1 MNNTTDP
8 TDHHSSEGVF
18 QIFKPTFAY
27 PVSACYILIASVA
40 AVGNSLVCFAILANK
55 SLRNNP
61 TNLFLFSLALSDL
74 LTATLAM
81 PFDIESIFLQ
91 FVWRHGK
98 ILCISFH
105 TAFLITVPTSIL
117 TLLVIG
123 VDRYKTLS
131 DPLGRFR
138 RAQFMTP
145 EMAVIVIVI
154 VWVYCIFWA
163 SLPRMGWPWLVKGR
177 KVIYKGYCMV
187 PYSKLYSTMNTFL
200 NFVAPVIITCVF
212 FIMIFRIA
220 RNHHNRSVFKFGVN
234 GPPRQPSKDETRF
247 YARNL
252 KAAKTTAM
260 FVVAFLICWQPYS
273 YFSIVSNLYGGDH
286 WKPYPVKLYMILLML
301 GYLNSAL
308 NPFLFAFRNKRFQA
322 TYVKLFK
329 STIRPGPSSTI
340 RRRSTISL
348 RTLSSEIPETESKAV
363 RLQSIRRTRE
373 TPDAPRRHGSNS
385 AQ

>member
-18 QIFKPTFAY
+18 QIFGPTFAY
-27 PVSACYILIASVA
+27 PVAACCILIAVVA
-40 AVGNSLVCFAILANK
+40 AVGNSLVCYAILANR

-98 ILCISFH
+98 ILCITFH
-105 TAFLITVPTSIL
+105 TSFLITVPTSIL
-117 TLLVIG
+117 TLLVIS

-145 EMAVIVIVI
+145 KRAVIVIVI

-177 KVIYKGYCMV
+177 DAIYKGQCMV
-187 PYSKLYSTMNTFL
+187 PYSKLYSTMNSFL

-212 FIMIFRIA
+212 FIMIFLIA
-220 RNHHNRSVFKFGVN
+220 RNHNKRSFKFSVN
-234 GPPRQPSKDETRF
+234 GSPRQLNKEETRF

-252 KAAKTTAM
+252 RAAKTTAM
-260 FVVAFLICWQPYS
+260 FVAAFLLCWQPYS
-273 YFSIVSNLYGGDH
+273 YFSIVSNLYGGDN
-286 WKPYPVKLYMILLML
+286 WKPYPFKLYMILLML

-322 TYVKLFK
+322 TYVKLF
-329 STIRPGPSSTI
+329 SCIRPGPSSTI
-340 RRRSTISL
+340 RRRSTFSL
-348 RTLSSEIPETESKAV
+348 STLSSEIPETEIKEV
-363 RLQSIRRTRE
+363 RLQSIRRKRE